1 MCAASSDNAVDE
13 LASQEEL
20 VSQKEL
26 ASQEEL
32 TSQKELASQEEL
44 ASASVLSSP
53 DLVGRIV
60 DMGRHGTPFF
70 GCDAPLI
77 DVRSAGA
84 LRLVDSVWRAAVEER
99 LRAAAAVEISCRLP
113 PALSTPAAN
122 HVLLRFEHAAAP
134 ATVSRALASFE
145 QSDGHD
151 LASLAVRGLNLRRFM
166 TSLLAVLKRR
176 GGGGLCSLDL
186 AGCLAVPTMVV
197 GSRPAPA
204 CLFSQHRLVPALLGA
219 CPGLRAL
226 DLSGL
231 HLPPEALQSLSRAP
245 MSALRL
251 HGCTLERGSVLTLL
265 RPGSALA
272 ASLTF
277 LDLGGCSLSA
287 SDAEEARGSACPHTC
302 AAAQPRLRGGDRRSS
317 WCSCAHSAS
326 PTRGCVRVPLGG
338 ASPAS
343 PASGSSISLRRS
355 CFPPVAPPA

>member
-1 MCAASSDNAVDE
+1 MCAAVLYAEEE
-13 LASQEEL
+13 LASQEEF
-20 VSQKEL
+20 
-26 ASQEEL
+26 

-231 HLPPEALQSLSRAP
+231 HLPPEALQSLSRAQCP
-245 MSALRL
+245 PC
-251 HGCTLERGSVLTLL
+251 GCTAARSSAGACSHSSGRGRRWQPRSPSLTSEAAPSLLPTLRRRAAAPARTPARRLSLPSAAATGARAGAAALTL
-265 RPGSALA
+265 P
-272 ASLTF
+272 
-277 LDLGGCSLSA
+277 
-287 SDAEEARGSACPHTC
+287 
-302 AAAQPRLRGGDRRSS
+302 
-317 WCSCAHSAS
+317 
-326 PTRGCVRVPLGG
+326 
-338 ASPAS
+338 
-343 PASGSSISLRRS
+343 LRRAAV
-355 CFPPVAPPA
+355 CACLWAAPRPPLPPPGARPL